1 MSSTVNVSSSYVA
14 TDIQEDSG
22 YKSVCRSAVFAFL
35 LTVIG
40 LLSFWSAPVI
50 IVSIAAMF
58 FAISALI
65 SFRRYPEEL
74 TGRPLAYI
82 ATAVSAIVLIAAP
95 IEHAYIYATE
105 VPEGYERISFGELK
119 SPLGAPD
126 RPPKAAL
133 ALDGKKVFLRGYVHL
148 ASCSSSSVKNFILVP
163 DLATCCFGKQPPLT
177 HMIEVNLGGDLLI
190 EPSMRKLRLAGTLY
204 VDPQLKPLNSV
215 EGVYYQMRVD
225 YLK

>member
-1 MSSTVNVSSSYVA
+1 MEVSSTINSNEVSE
-14 TDIQEDSG
+14 DIG
-22 YKSVCRSAVFAFL
+22 YKSVSRGAVFAL
-35 LTVIG
+35 ILAI
-40 LLSFWSAPVI
+40 LSPLSFYTPAVLFLP
-50 IVSIAAMF
+50 IAAMF
-58 FAISALI
+58 FAVSALI

-74 TGRPLAYI
+74 TGRPLAYVAFALAGI
-82 ATAVSAIVLIAAP
+82 ILIVAP
-95 IEHAYIYATE
+95 IQHAYIYATE
-105 VPEGYERISFGELK
+105 VPEGYERISFGDLK

-126 RPPKAAL
+126 RPTKAAL

-215 EGVYYQMRVD
+215 QGVYYQMRVD
-225 YLK
+225 HLR